1 MKAKELEK
9 FRGGGGLGWGEWR
22 EITMK
27 RYIEKLQ
34 MDRLYP

>member
-9 FRGGGGLGWGEWR
+9 FRGGGVGVGEWR

-27 RYIEKLQ
+27 RYIEKL
-34 MDRLYP
+34 